1 MDEPKSTPA
10 KGVGGGNRGLFALTP
25 IVSFSLDLLFKI
37 KIKKIADILKPET

>member
-10 KGVGGGNRGLFALTP
+10 EGAGGGNRGFFALT
-25 IVSFSLDLLFKI
+25 IVVSFSVDLLFKI